1 MNGLSILA
9 ISAGAAFGAC
19 LRWLLGLGLNAV
31 HVNLPLGTLIA
42 NLGGAY
48 AIGICVGFFSANP
61 QLSPEWR
68 LFVVTGFLG
77 GLTTFSTFSA
87 EAMELLQKGE
97 WIWAFGHTA
106 LHLFGSILCCFA
118 GYATWRVFHSL

>member
-1 MNGLSILA
+1 MNGLSVIA
-9 ISAGAAFGAC
+9 VSAGAAIGAC
-19 LRWLLGLGLNAV
+19 FRWILSMTLNSV
-31 HVNLPLGTLIA
+31 HVNLPLGTLLA

-48 AIGICVGFFSANP
+48 VIGICVGFFSANP

-77 GLTTFSTFSA
+77 GLTTFSSFSA

-97 WIWAFGHTA
+97 WLWAFGHSA
-106 LHLFGSILCCFA
+106 LHLLGSILCCFA
-118 GYATWRVFHSL
+118 GYASWRLFQSV

>member
-1 MNGLSILA
+1 MNGLSVIA
-9 ISAGAAFGAC
+9 VSAGAAIGAC
-19 LRWLLGLGLNAV
+19 LRWVLSLTLNSV
-31 HVNLPLGTLIA
+31 YVNLPLGTLLA

-48 AIGICVGFFSANP
+48 VIGICVGFFSANP

-77 GLTTFSTFSA
+77 GLTTFSSFSA

-97 WIWAFGHTA
+97 WLWAFGHSA
-106 LHLFGSILCCFA
+106 LHLLGSILCCFA
-118 GYATWRVFHSL
+118 GYASWRLFQSV

>member
-1 MNGLSILA
+1 MNGLSVIA
-9 ISAGAAFGAC
+9 VSAGAAIGAC
-19 LRWLLGLGLNAV
+19 LRWVLSLTLNSV
-31 HVNLPLGTLIA
+31 HVNLPVGTLLA

-48 AIGICVGFFSANP
+48 VIGICVGFFSANP

-77 GLTTFSTFSA
+77 GLTTFSSFSA

-97 WIWAFGHTA
+97 WLWAFGHSA
-106 LHLFGSILCCFA
+106 LHLLGSILCCFA
-118 GYATWRVFHSL
+118 GYASWRLFQSV

>member
-1 MNGLSILA
+1 MNGLSVIA
-9 ISAGAAFGAC
+9 VSAGAAIGAC
-19 LRWLLGLGLNAV
+19 LRWVLSLTLNSV
-31 HVNLPLGTLIA
+31 HVNLPLGTLFA

-48 AIGICVGFFSANP
+48 VIGICVGFFSANP

-77 GLTTFSTFSA
+77 GLTTFSSFSA

-97 WIWAFGHTA
+97 WLWAFGHST
-106 LHLFGSILCCFA
+106 LHLLGSILCCFA
-118 GYATWRVFHSL
+118 GYASWRLFQSV